1 MLSAG
6 QERKR
11 DGKGGGPGEW
21 GSHKHDCGCK
31 SCGQAAAAQPQGTP
45 GRCRLSKVHPSSGQ
59 MPLALLSPTAQD
71 RSHTCG
77 CMSLTSPRSGSLL
90 DGAEWVRWQ
99 RKHKLVSS
107 DFSLQRQPP
116 PASCRDG
123 PVQLARYS
131 WRQRGADG
139 PAWPR
144 FQPDCQGGVGGA
156 TGLVPGAGIHEGRAG
171 ATSLPSQWGLACMGG
186 YGGDIGCGL
195 TCGP

>member
-1 MLSAG
+1 MGWSGSGGKENTSLSAVISPY
-6 QERKR
+6 
-11 DGKGGGPGEW
+11 KGSRHQLPAEM
-21 GSHKHDCGCK
+21 
-31 SCGQAAAAQPQGTP
+31 
-45 GRCRLSKVHPSSGQ
+45 GR
-59 MPLALLSPTAQD
+59 
-71 RSHTCG
+71 
-77 CMSLTSPRSGSLL
+77 
-90 DGAEWVRWQ
+90 
-99 RKHKLVSS
+99 
-107 DFSLQRQPP
+107 
-116 PASCRDG
+116 
-123 PVQLARYS
+123 VQLARYS